1 MTDAPRFFDVVVEP
15 DDHQP
20 ESLMLRF
27 KIASEARPIARLRYS
42 PEDAPDVDCDVFARA
57 AHGAEM
63 PALAVLV
70 EDSSAGWSTL
80 VVGGLHGLRLHALD
94 GSGEWFETHLL
105 LPAGALP

>member
-1 MTDAPRFFDVVVEP
+1 VTDAPRFFDVAVEA
-15 DDHQP
+15 DDRQP

-42 PEDAPDVDCDVFARA
+42 PEDAPDVDCDVFARS
-57 AHGAEM
+57 AHGAEA

-80 VVGGLHGLRLHALD
+80 IAGGAHGLRLRAVD